1 MNMNQIKYLYDS
13 YSSKMNLLSSIT
25 DKISEYIPSFKQNKS
40 STPNKSNPIA
50 TTKSTNKKTRTIKV
64 TKTKDTQKITN
75 SKATNNKATTN
86 KATTNKATTNKAT
99 KKGIPKTIRNQVWRK
114 YCGDKLDSKCFCC
127 DQVLSYEC
135 WEAGH
140 VISEA
145 NGGQTT
151 VENLRPIC
159 LSCNRSMGK
168 IHMFEFMKRYQ
179 LSGMKNLK

>member
-1 MNMNQIKYLYDS
+1 MNMKQIKYLYVS
-13 YSSKMNLLSSIT
+13 YLSKMNLLSSIT
-25 DKISEYIPSFKQNKS
+25 NKISEYIPSFKQNKS
-40 STPNKSNPIA
+40 FTPNKSNPIA
-50 TTKSTNKKTRTIKV
+50 TTKSTNKKTRTIKI

-75 SKATNNKATTN
+75 SKATN
-86 KATTNKATTNKAT
+86 NKAT